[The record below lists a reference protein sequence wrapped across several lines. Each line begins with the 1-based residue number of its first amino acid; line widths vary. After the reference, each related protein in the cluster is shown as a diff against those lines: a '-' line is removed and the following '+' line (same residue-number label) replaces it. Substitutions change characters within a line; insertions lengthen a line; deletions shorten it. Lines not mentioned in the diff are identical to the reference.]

1 MRVSR
6 YGIASLLI
14 PGNSI
19 CTTTFAADFY
29 ISEVGTPGSLGS
41 GAVINPTNTYTADAA
56 WTNPA
61 GMTGLDDD
69 AILAGLTIA
78 TGEIK
83 FDSDIGPAGDDDGNG
98 LNTALIPSFF
108 YVRKLS
114 EDARF
119 GFSVVAPL
127 GGGFDFGDDFV
138 GRYVVTK
145 TSLEGV
151 GFTPSF
157 AYRVNERLSVG
168 AGLSVVY
175 TRFEQ
180 DIALNQPGFEDGKI
194 KMEDLEDWGTQ
205 GILSLTYELSSR
217 SLLGLVYRS
226 EADTE
231 LSGDIKV
238 ENVQGEFSARRDLDV
253 DWKNPQWLE
262 LGLRLQLTDDTT
274 LFFNLGWQEWSA
286 FSDNRLEIDTTDNT
300 VVNLDRKFNNIWH
313 AGIAIWQA
321 LENDAHMTL
330 GLAYESSPVDDEDRT
345 FDLPFDEVYKLA
357 ASYSWRGDEQFDY
370 SVASTVYFYGDAA
383 IDQTQQGVRTRG
395 RVRYQCRRIFGC
407 HDELQILINALSRP
421 VNCFSNQLYQPV
433 KGV

>member
-6 YGIASLLI
+6 YGIASLLVL
-14 PGNSI
+14 GSAI
-19 CTTTFAADFY
+19 CSTAFAAGFY

-41 GAVINPTNTYTADAA
+41 GGVINPTNTYTADAA

-69 AILAGLTIA
+69 AILAGVTIA

-83 FDSDIGPAGDDDGNG
+83 FDSDIGPAGDDGGNG
-98 LNTALIPSFF
+98 LDPALIPSFF

-180 DIALNQPGFEDGKI
+180 DIALNQPGFADGKI

-226 EADTE
+226 ETDTE

-238 ENVQGEFSARRDLDV
+238 ENVQGQFSARRDLDV
-253 DWKNPQWLE
+253 DWTNPQWLE
-262 LGLRLQLTDDTT
+262 LGLRHQLTDDTT

-286 FSDNRLEIDTTDNT
+286 FSDNRLEVDTTDNT
-300 VVNLDRKFNNIWH
+300 VVNLDRKFNDTWH
-313 AGIAIWQA
+313 AGVAIWQA
-321 LENDAHMTL
+321 LENDAHITL

-357 ASYSWRGDEQFDY
+357 ASYSWRDDEQFDY
-370 SVASTVYFYGDAA
+370 SIASTVYFYDDAA
-383 IDQTQQGVRTRG
+383 IDQTQQGVRT
-395 RVRYQCRRIFGC
+395 
-407 HDELQILINALSRP
+407 
-421 VNCFSNQLYQPV
+421 
-433 KGV
+433 KGEFDTNIVVFMGATMNYRF

>member
-1 MRVSR
+1 MRFSR
-6 YGIASLLI
+6 SGIVCLSIL
-14 PGNSI
+14 GNFVCS
-19 CTTTFAADFY
+19 TAFAAGFY

-41 GAVINPTNTYTADAA
+41 GGVINPTNTYTADAA

-69 AILAGLTIA
+69 AILAGVTIA

-83 FDSDIGPAGDDDGNG
+83 FDSDIGPAGDDGDNG
-98 LNTALIPSFF
+98 LDPALIPSFF

-127 GGGFDFGDDFV
+127 GGGFDFGSDFV

-151 GFTPSF
+151 GLTPSL

-180 DIALNQPGFEDGKI
+180 DIALNQAGFADGKI
-194 KMEDLEDWGTQ
+194 KMEDLEDWSAQ
-205 GILSLTYELSSR
+205 AILSLTYELSSR

-226 EADTE
+226 ETDTE

-238 ENVQGEFSARRDLDV
+238 ENVQGAFSARTDLDV
-253 DWKNPQWLE
+253 DWKNPQWIE
-262 LGLRLQLTDDTT
+262 LGLRHHLTDDTT
-274 LFFNLGWQEWSA
+274 LFFNLGWQEWSR
-286 FSDNRLEIDTTDNT
+286 FSKNKLAINT
-300 VVNLDRKFNNIWH
+300 PGDAVVELDRNFDDTWH
-313 AGIAIWQA
+313 VGVAVWQT
-321 LENDAHMTL
+321 LENDAHITL

-345 FDLPFDEVYKLA
+345 FDLPFDELYKLA
-357 ASYSWRGDEQFDY
+357 ASYSWRGDQQFDY
-370 SVASTVYFYGDAA
+370 SIASTLYLYGDAA
-383 IDQTQQGVRTRG
+383 IDQTQQGVRT
-395 RVRYQCRRIFGC
+395 
-407 HDELQILINALSRP
+407 
-421 VNCFSNQLYQPV
+421 
-433 KGV
+433 KGEFDTNVVVFVGATMNYRF